1 MKRRFWRSDWFLGL
15 LLSLLILG
23 ASGTSL
29 LQGLER
35 FVYDWGVRGAE
46 ATPSERVTVIA
57 IDDDSIANLGRWP
70 WPRDRHAEL
79 IDRLTEGGADAIGY
93 TAFFSEP
100 QVDPGLEYIRE
111 ILDFYE
117 NNAVGALAGFI
128 EEPETSIRAQER
140 LDGLRQRLEQAET
153 DLDNDTRLGEALAR
167 ADNVILGMAFRR
179 FGRPIGN
186 PDQDLPDYVHRNRVS
201 NVVTSPDSPNY
212 IGRPVFDPLIPI
224 ERLGKHASGIGH
236 LNFSPDVDGSVRS
249 EALVVDYSGEY
260 YPSLSLLLAARGL
273 NLAVDDITLLPGRGV
288 RLGGLEIGTDRA
300 LQMNTFFYDEGADGR
315 SAFPVDSFYDV
326 ISGRIPADKYRDK
339 IVLVGATA
347 AGVGDAQVTPISA
360 STAPALTLAHA
371 VSSILE
377 QDYFISPDWS
387 LQARLGAFGL
397 IALYL
402 ILLAPRL
409 RGGIAAIAATVLA
422 IALLATEYALLAG
435 EQLWVQL
442 ATPTLLLVVGYTLLM
457 TKRFLATERGKL
469 RSDAESAES
478 NRMLGLSF
486 QSQGQLDTAF
496 EKYRKCPL
504 DDSMMEVLYNLALDY
519 ERKRQFNKAGNVYDY
534 MAGHDPK
541 YRDIETRRQR
551 SRAME
556 ETVVLGGG
564 GGATT
569 AGGTLVMEGS
579 GVEKPK
585 LGRYDVE
592 KELGKGAMGVVY
604 QGRDPKIN
612 RIVAIKTMA
621 LSQEFEADE
630 LEDVKQR
637 FFREAE
643 TAGRLNHPNIVTIY
657 DAGEE
662 HDLAY
667 IAMEYL
673 SGKDLTPYTKPD
685 QLLTVDKVLQMI
697 ADSADALAYAHD
709 NNVVHRDIKPGNV
722 MFDTDTDKLKIT
734 DFGIARITDSS
745 RTKTGMVL
753 GTPSYM
759 SPEQLAGKKVDGR
772 SDLFSLGVMM
782 YQMTTGRLPFS
793 ADSMA
798 TLMYKIANEDQVS
811 VREIRTDLPE
821 CVERIIDR
829 ALQKDPD
836 ARYQDGREMAA
847 DTRQCLQT
855 LGPAS

>member
-23 ASGTSL
+23 ASGTAL

-46 ATPSERVTVIA
+46 ATPSERVAVIA

-93 TAFFSEP
+93 TVLFLEP
-100 QVDPGLEYIRE
+100 QLDPGLEYIRE
-111 ILDFYE
+111 ILGFYE
-117 NNAVGALAGFI
+117 DRSVGALAGFI
-128 EEPETSIRAQER
+128 DDPGIANRARER
-140 LDGLRQRLEQAET
+140 LDELHGRLQQAET
-153 DLDNDTRLGEALAR
+153 DLDNDARLAESLTR
-167 ADNVILGMAFRR
+167 ADNVILGMPFR
-179 FGRPIGN
+179 
-186 PDQDLPDYVHRNRVS
+186 L
-201 NVVTSPDSPNY
+201 
-212 IGRPVFDPLIPI
+212 GRPVGRPDQPLPDHVRGNAIGNVAAIADAPTFVGLPAVGAIPPI
-224 ERLGKHASGIGH
+224 ERLGGPASGIGH
-236 LNFSPDVDGSVRS
+236 LNFNPDVDGSVRS
-249 EALVVDYSGEY
+249 EALVVDYFGEY

-273 NLAVDDITLLPGRGV
+273 NLEVDDITLLPGRGV

-315 SAFPVDSFYDV
+315 PAFPVDSFYDV
-326 ISGRIPADKYRDK
+326 ISGRIPADKYRDR

-377 QDYFISPDWS
+377 QDYFISPEWS

-409 RGGIAAIAATVLA
+409 RGGIAAIVATVLA

-564 GGATT
+564 GGTTT

-612 RIVAIKTMA
+612 RVVAIKTMA

-811 VREIRTDLPE
+811 VREIRGDLPE

-847 DTRQCLQT
+847 DIRQCLQT